1 MPNLLTGYPQVVKFS
16 GDDVLCSRSVDSFL
30 SRGELQ
36 KDGSILIGKTVFGP
50 GLLSMSNRM
59 KSKSIVY
66 IEAIAQGSLADSIQF
81 ERWLTASC

>member
-1 MPNLLTGYPQVVKFS
+1 MKFS
-16 GDDVLCSRSVDSFL
+16 GDDVFCSRSVDSFL

-36 KDGSILIGKTVFGP
+36 KDGSILIRKTVFGA

-66 IEAIAQGSLADSIQF
+66 IEGIVQGSRADSIQF